1 MSENLMIEV
10 GIRASGGQ
18 LFVADQSGGHR
29 FFSAELFCRCVPGL
43 TDA

>member
-29 FFSAELFCRCVPGL
+29 FFSAELFRRCVQGL